1 MSVVISLVTH
11 GIFPTWRYKES
22 DTSRGFDPIGINRPV
37 AEASSYYTTSTK
49 SRVIDSTADTL
60 LNWVS
65 YLF

>member
-1 MSVVISLVTH
+1 MSVVISLVAH

-22 DTSRGFDPIGINRPV
+22 DTSRGFDPIGIDRPV
-37 AEASSYYTTSTK
+37 AEAASSYPTSTK
-49 SRVIDSTADTL
+49 SRVIGSTANTL